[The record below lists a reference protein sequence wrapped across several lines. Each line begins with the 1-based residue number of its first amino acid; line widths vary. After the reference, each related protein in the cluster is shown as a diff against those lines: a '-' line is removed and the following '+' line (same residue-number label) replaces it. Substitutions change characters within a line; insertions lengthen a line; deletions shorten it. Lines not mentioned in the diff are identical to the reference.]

1 MNAHRAHP
9 PRPRRRSNG
18 GGRRLPSRGVWG
30 VGTQARTGGAA
41 PAALPSLCVS
51 SSAPGPTCRAWLAGC
66 LALVALMAV
75 DAARAEP
82 VLVDGIAAQVGT
94 EIVLISEVQ
103 ELAQP
108 IEQRM
113 RAQGA
118 TDNDVQSMYRDA
130 LERLIE
136 AKLIEGVVKRLELE
150 ATDQEIDNAIYGIA
164 QDNGLTIE
172 QLQASVR
179 SHGLTVEEYRE
190 KIRGEI
196 ERSKVLNAM
205 VRSRV
210 RVEPFEV
217 QELYKKRY
225 GNQRA
230 AGEEVQ
236 LRLILVGA
244 GPSSMRDID
253 TACTIAADARQK
265 IVAGEIA
272 FGDMAQR
279 VTEVNPEQRG
289 ELGWLHVD
297 EIAGWM
303 KAPLATMQPGD
314 ISPVIPTAF
323 GCNVLQLVDRR
334 IFTPITLE
342 DAEPML
348 MAELQQQ
355 KSDAAYL
362 EWLETLRSQT
372 YVARYGAYNEAVRI
386 EQLSGNR

>member
-1 MNAHRAHP
+1 MSEHRIPHLAD
-9 PRPRRRSNG
+9 RSSRQPG
-18 GGRRLPSRGVWG
+18 PTLASRGVPMRAAT
-30 VGTQARTGGAA
+30 VAPFIRAR
-41 PAALPSLCVS
+41 
-51 SSAPGPTCRAWLAGC
+51 SSAPSSLLGLLTGLAFC
-66 LALVALMAV
+66 LMAGGLG
-75 DAARAEP
+75 AASSRAEP
-82 VLVDGIAAQVGT
+82 VLIDGIAAQVGT

-103 ELAQP
+103 ELAAP
-108 IEQRM
+108 IEERM
-113 RAQGA
+113 LAQGA
-118 TDNDVQSMYRDA
+118 GPDDVRSMYRDA

-136 AKLIEGVVKRLELE
+136 SKLIEGVTKRLELE

-164 QDNGLTIE
+164 QDNGLTID

-217 QELYKKRY
+217 EALYEKRY
-225 GNQRA
+225 HDQRE
-230 AGEEVQ
+230 AGEEAH

-244 GPSSMRDID
+244 GPSAARDID
-253 TACTIAADARQK
+253 TACAIAAEAREK
-265 IVAGEIA
+265 IVGGEIA
-272 FGDMAQR
+272 FVDMAQR
-279 VTEVNPEQRG
+279 VTDMNADSGG
-289 ELGWLHVD
+289 ELGWLHTD

-303 KAPLATMQPGD
+303 KKPLASMEPGD

-334 IFTPITLE
+334 SFTPVTFE
-342 DAEPML
+342 DAEPVL

-362 EWLETLRSQT
+362 EWLQTLREQT
-372 YVARYGAYNEAVRI
+372 YVARYGAFNEVVRL
-386 EQLSGNR
+386 EQITGDR

>member
-1 MNAHRAHP
+1 MSE
-9 PRPRRRSNG
+9 PRIPHLDDSLARHIGESTT
-18 GGRRLPSRGVWG
+18 SRGVNIP
-30 VGTQARTGGAA
+30 A
-41 PAALPSLCVS
+41 PAAPSFVRAPS
-51 SSAPGPTCRAWLAGC
+51 RSGASARLAALLAFAC
-66 LALVALMAV
+66 LAASALGAT
-75 DAARAEP
+75 ASHAEP
-82 VLVDGIAAQVGT
+82 VLIDGIAAQVGT

-103 ELAQP
+103 ELAAP
-108 IEQRM
+108 IEERM
-113 RAQGA
+113 LAQGA
-118 TDNDVQSMYRDA
+118 GPDDVRSMYRDA

-136 AKLIEGVVKRLELE
+136 SKLIEGVVKRLELE

-217 QELYKKRY
+217 EALYKKRY
-225 GNQRA
+225 GDQRK
-230 AGEEVQ
+230 AGEEVH

-253 TACTIAADARQK
+253 TACTIAAEAREK

-279 VTEVNPEQRG
+279 VTDMNADAGG
-289 ELGWLHVD
+289 ELGWLHTD

-303 KAPLATMQPGD
+303 KKPLESMQPGD

-323 GCNVLQLVDRR
+323 GCNVLQLVERR
-334 IFTPITLE
+334 VFTPVTFE
-342 DAEPML
+342 DAEPVL
-348 MAELQQQ
+348 SAELQQQ

-362 EWLETLRSQT
+362 EWLETLRAQT
-372 YVARYGAYNEAVRI
+372 YVARYGAFNEVVRL
-386 EQLSGNR
+386 EQITGDR

>member
-1 MNAHRAHP
+1 M
-9 PRPRRRSNG
+9 
-18 GGRRLPSRGVWG
+18 
-30 VGTQARTGGAA
+30 
-41 PAALPSLCVS
+41 
-51 SSAPGPTCRAWLAGC
+51 AG
-66 LALVALMAV
+66 LLVAGSS
-75 DAARAEP
+75 RAEP
-82 VLVDGIAAQVGT
+82 VLLDGIAAQVGT

-103 ELAQP
+103 ELAAP

-118 TDNDVQSMYRDA
+118 GETDIQSMYRDA

-136 AKLIEGVVKRLELE
+136 SKLIEGVVKRLELE
-150 ATDQEIDNAIYGIA
+150 ATDQEIDNAIFGIA

-210 RVEPFEV
+210 RVEPSEI
-217 QELYKKRY
+217 EALYKKRY
-225 GNQRA
+225 GDQRQ

-244 GPSSMRDID
+244 GPSAMRDIE
-253 TACTIAADARQK
+253 TACRIASDAREK

-279 VTEVNPEQRG
+279 VTDMNPEQGG

-303 KAPLATMQPGD
+303 KQPLATMQPGD

-334 IFTPITLE
+334 TFTPITLE

-348 MAELQQQ
+348 TAELQQQ

-372 YVARYGAYNEAVRI
+372 YVARYGAYDEAVRI
-386 EQLSGNR
+386 EQISGKR